1 MPLRLEKI
9 DIAQIAREAATRF
22 APVLDRRALR
32 CDTPPEPVLLQCD
45 ADVIRRVIA
54 NLISNAIK
62 YTTPDGTI
70 IVTLQ
75 RGDRCVTIEVSDDG
89 AGIPADQHKHIFE
102 KFGQVA
108 GGGEHR
114 HSSGIGLAF
123 CRMAVEAH
131 HGRIGVDSEPGR
143 GSRFWFTL
151 PVASELEPTKVPAI
165 EATA

>member
-9 DIAQIAREAATRF
+9 DIAQIVREAATRF

-32 CDTPPEPVLLQCD
+32 CDTPPDPVLLQCD
-45 ADVIRRVIA
+45 ADVIRRVVA

-62 YTTPDGTI
+62 YTNPAGNIAVHVEQADGLAL
-70 IVTLQ
+70 VK
-75 RGDRCVTIEVSDDG
+75 VSDDG

-108 GGGEHR
+108 GGGGHR

-131 HGRIGVDSEPGR
+131 HGRIGVDSDPGR
-143 GSRFWFTL
+143 GSTFWFTL
-151 PVASELEPTKVPAI
+151 PVSAELKSAKLAAA
-165 EATA
+165 EART